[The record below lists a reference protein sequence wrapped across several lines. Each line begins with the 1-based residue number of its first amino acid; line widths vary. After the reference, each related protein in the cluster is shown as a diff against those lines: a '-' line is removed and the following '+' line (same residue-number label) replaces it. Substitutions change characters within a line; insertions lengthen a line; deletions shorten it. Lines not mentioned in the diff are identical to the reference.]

1 MKKRFV
7 KLALLSAVLFAAAP
21 AFAQSV
27 DEKIKSL
34 EQDLSQLADQQ
45 VGLTREATAAA
56 AALRSFEYRP
66 GNGLNIEAADKSWG
80 LRVTVETHFR
90 YEFESGRDQIGR
102 SNGELMGRR
111 FRPGVL
117 YCINNCL
124 WEIEGT
130 LDLDGFGTGNGKNS
144 LNTATSS
151 ILQRGA
157 VNFHAENLHPWLPTV
172 QCGMEVQN
180 AGGGSLAR
188 QGSGATGAQA
198 EYDLHTRNNGFNT
211 GRAGQGIVLNWDD
224 RSLSGIGIPG
234 RIGKFQLGMSSIG
247 EGDDGLA
254 SFTDRKDFN
263 AYLS

>member
-1 MKKRFV
+1 MLGLKDAESSTKCVIKNSEAKEAKMEKKFWALGV
-7 KLALLSAVLFAAAP
+7 LAAFLLAAGTVR
-21 AFAQSV
+21 AQSV
-27 DEKIKSL
+27 DEKIKTL
-34 EQDLSQLADQQ
+34 EQELSQLKDQQ
-45 VGLTREATAAA
+45 VELKKEATAAA
-56 AALRSFEYRP
+56 AALPSFEYRP

-80 LRVTVETHFR
+80 LRFTVETHFR

-157 VNFHAENLHPWLPTV
+157 VNFHAETTCTPVTTASTPAVRVRASYST
-172 QCGMEVQN
+172 GMTDLFRVSAFPEES
-180 AGGGSLAR
+180 GSSSLAC
-188 QGSGATGAQA
+188 
-198 EYDLHTRNNGFNT
+198 
-211 GRAGQGIVLNWDD
+211 RA
-224 RSLSGIGIPG
+224 
-234 RIGKFQLGMSSIG
+234 
-247 EGDDGLA
+247 
-254 SFTDRKDFN
+254 
-263 AYLS
+263 